1 MEMGPKDWAGTLSGW
16 AEHGVYICERYQTR
30 RSNTGTMARERKS
43 LLADRVR
50 WLAER
55 LEEKFNRLHSRLV
68 GSPRLSLPFQM
79 TKA

>member
-1 MEMGPKDWAGTLSGW
+1 ME
-16 AEHGVYICERYQTR
+16 
-30 RSNTGTMARERKS
+30 RERKS